1 MQATAVT
8 WQPSQPGFLGVV
20 DQLLRDPRG
29 LIDRIDETAAPQALI
44 QHLTTIIVFGAA
56 AFGGAIGTYRGGVQ
70 LLYAAVKLPAAVM
83 MTTVLCAPLLSCL
96 NLALDRPADL
106 RRDLARLL
114 AALGL
119 ASLVLAAEAPIVLLA
134 ALVDMPYH
142 ALIQLLVALC
152 VIAGLVGALLLLRM
166 LVRSSRR
173 GLVALI
179 LVLGSLGGAVGA
191 QVSWGLRPFVVRPRT
206 VEVPFVRSVEGDF
219 FSSVATS
226 ARSARGIYDEPGAY
240 GEAWP

>member
-8 WQPSQPGFLGVV
+8 WQPAQPGFVGVV

-29 LIDRIDETAAPQALI
+29 LIARIDETATPHAMI
-44 QHLTTIIVFGAA
+44 QHLTTTIVVGAA

-70 LLYAAVKLPAAVM
+70 VLYAGLKLPAAVV

-114 AALGL
+114 AALAL

-134 ALVDMPYH
+134 ALVHMPYH
-142 ALIQLLVALC
+142 ALIQLLVTLC
-152 VIAGLVGALLLLRM
+152 AIAGLVGAQLLLRM
-166 LVRSSRR
+166 LLRSSRR
-173 GLVALI
+173 GLVALL
-179 LVLGSLGGAVGA
+179 LVLGSLGAVVGA
-191 QVSWGLRPFVVRPRT
+191 QVSWSLRPFVVRPRT
-206 VEVPFVRSVEGDF
+206 QVVPFVRGVEGDF
-219 FSSVATS
+219 FSSVFTS
-226 ARSARGIYDEPGAY
+226 ARSARGIYDAPEAA
-240 GEAWP
+240 GEAGP